1 MSRRIMIDAIELLD
15 WIDDMKQAIREN
27 SPFEQDYRITGIN
40 FVENRINMMIAT
52 VIRSEEDSEDE
63 ED

>member
-15 WIDDMKQAIREN
+15 WIDDMKQAIRES
-27 SPFEQDYRITGIN
+27 SPFEQDYRITGIGY
-40 FVENRINMMIAT
+40 VESHINKMIAT
-52 VIRSEEDSEDE
+52 AIRSEEGSEDE